1 MFLPGARLIRAA
13 CLDDGRWQLVQSFTE
28 TESGKRSHR
37 PELRRALDY
46 CTAAGE
52 GGGKRLGNPTNLA
65 EAQRKGAATMKAAR
79 VFPSIRDI
87 QKRGAPSLHT
97 IAETLNARG
106 ITTAQSKR
114 WSAIQLSKL
123 LKRAAEAE
131 SVVHHLPGHV
141 QKGFAHAMTKRL
153 S

>member
-1 MFLPGARLIRAA
+1 MRPASTTGDGNSCSRSRRRRAA
-13 CLDDGRWQLVQSFTE
+13 SAATGLSCAGRSTIA
-28 TESGKRSHR
+28 
-37 PELRRALDY
+37 LRQVK
-46 CTAAGE
+46 E
-52 GGGKRLGNPTNLA
+52 GGKRLGNPTNLA

-114 WSAIQLSKL
+114 WSAMQLSKL